1 MDIIGAISA
10 SKVSTNYLSPEEVKL
25 RGDISGMMA
34 NIHESDF
41 ETIKN
46 DPKKDIDHLLG
57 FDAKLLPHL
66 ANIASLISETD
77 QFLETPGADVK
88 ALPIAIV
95 VKALEVKDNL
105 SKEYENGEEKRKQK
119 LDAIIDDKIQQKK
132 QSSSVY
138 SPPNLH
144 SLYHHNNILRCTNKM
159 FYDMGMISLYRRVL
173 RVPRES
179 PIVQELANGIGY
191 ALRDN
196 IESTTPAEIC
206 TIFCLFTAA
215 CETLD
220 TELQKFFDDRF
231 TNLRAMGN
239 LNAFKGQQ
247 IMRRCWKTG
256 QDWVDASKSLNIDI
270 AIM

>member
-95 VKALEVKDNL
+95 VKVLEVKDNFL
-105 SKEYENGEEKRKQK
+105 RNTKMVKKNG
-119 LDAIIDDKIQQKK
+119 
-132 QSSSVY
+132 
-138 SPPNLH
+138 
-144 SLYHHNNILRCTNKM
+144 NKNSM
-159 FYDMGMISLYRRVL
+159 QL
-173 RVPRES
+173 
-179 PIVQELANGIGY
+179 
-191 ALRDN
+191 
-196 IESTTPAEIC
+196 
-206 TIFCLFTAA
+206 
-215 CETLD
+215 
-220 TELQKFFDDRF
+220 
-231 TNLRAMGN
+231 
-239 LNAFKGQQ
+239 
-247 IMRRCWKTG
+247 
-256 QDWVDASKSLNIDI
+256 
-270 AIM
+270 